1 MPMGFLSMVKRTS
14 VIACITLS
22 FIVVA
27 AEDDSVP
34 KLPYCNP
41 EDSAKSYDK
50 LVYVSTLDGS
60 LSALN
65 LEDGFLAW
73 SIETGPGPML
83 SSSIHRRELS
93 NNGHWVR
100 MIPSLSGGLY
110 KFNGESIEAVPIT
123 ADNLLQSSS
132 FIFSD
137 DLLIAGGKESRT
149 YGVEVKTGKLLYE
162 CSMKGCTNY
171 TKENSYSQDVI
182 VVQRQTQTVRA
193 VEARSGEERWNF
205 SVGQHDIKY
214 MKENGG
220 DCGGAASVDVTLP
233 FELKIIVPSGFICA
247 VSKEK
252 PEKIIWKHKFDSPIV
267 TAWLMR
273 DGKAEALDL
282 FSGSQWSSPYR
293 DSGGVVS
300 PSLYLGM
307 HKMQLYVQE
316 SVTVQKKYSEIGN
329 FIAEDSDYPRIPW
342 NPIPATGALLGVEDS
357 HSKEETALQPLDASA
372 TALSVLYGTE
382 YVNGNGY
389 YLFSEEETTRTQS
402 MQCSVSG
409 KDNSTI
415 VAKDIEVDEETP
427 VQVIIV
433 SLWYWWKE
441 VTIISISTA
450 VLLNLL
456 TQRFRSILKKT
467 AACAQ
472 VSNQAQTVLE
482 KPSEQHDSGVD
493 VRLAPRSYSEPGLLL
508 NESHGFV
515 SRYLT
520 DFEPIQCLGRGGF
533 GVVFEA
539 KNKIDDCRYAIK
551 RITLPDNHESRE
563 RVMREVK
570 ALAKLDHHHIVRY
583 FNAWVECPPPGW
595 QQQHDSVFV
604 KPLLQDATSIDLSQ
618 LSKDLHST
626 SEYARLYG
634 LPTKTMKTDAQDSR
648 CTASENTTSGV
659 NICRSASDEDDSFI
673 VFEDSKEKQNAD
685 ELLTSFDEEISEQGQ
700 GDSIIS
706 VGSDYDSSQTSCDV
720 TSRRPASLNIRGD
733 GSIMASPST
742 SVFLYIQMQLC
753 HRESLREWLC
763 DNVSSR
769 DQHKVLVMFEQIVQA
784 VEYVHL
790 QGLIHRDLKPSNI
803 FFSLNGQIKVGD
815 FGLVTA
821 MVENVT
827 EKKTFHDTIQ
837 QSYERRHEK
846 HTAQVGTET
855 YMSPEQL
862 KGLPYDYKVDIYSL
876 GLIFFELLV
885 PFATQME
892 RHRTLMNLR
901 EKKFPADFQ
910 KKFQD
915 EYTLLRLMLSHIPEE
930 RPTTF
935 GIRARPPLVKFSEG
949 RWPTSGDDALHFS
962 LPSRMKTKSFSNS
975 SSVESWDVT

>member
-1 MPMGFLSMVKRTS
+1 MGFLSIIKRTS
-14 VIACITLS
+14 VIACFTLT

-41 EDSAKSYDK
+41 EDSATSYDK

-60 LSALN
+60 LSALY
-65 LEDGFLAW
+65 LEDGILAW
-73 SIETGPGPML
+73 NVETGPGPML

-171 TKENSYSQDVI
+171 TQENSYSQDVI

-193 VEARSGEERWNF
+193 VEARTGEERWNF
-205 SVGQHDIKY
+205 SVGQHDLKY
-214 MKENGG
+214 LRENGG
-220 DCGGAASVDVTLP
+220 DCGGASSVHVKLP
-233 FELKIIVPSGFICA
+233 FELKVIVPSGFICA

-273 DGKAEALDL
+273 DGKAETLDL

-293 DSGGVVS
+293 DNGEVLS

-316 SVTVQKKYSEIGN
+316 SVTIQKKYNEIGN

-342 NPIPATGALLGVEDS
+342 NPILATGALLGVEES
-357 HSKEETALQPLDASA
+357 HSKEETALQPIDASA

-389 YLFSEEETTRTQS
+389 YLFSEEQIKRTQS
-402 MQCSVSG
+402 MQCSASG

-415 VAKDIEVDEETP
+415 NTKDIEVEEETP

-467 AACAQ
+467 VCAQ
-472 VSNQAQTVLE
+472 VPNQVETSLE
-482 KPSEQHDSGVD
+482 KRSQDHDSGVD
-493 VRLAPRSYSEPGLLL
+493 VRQAPRSYSEPGLLS
-508 NESHGFV
+508 NESHGFT

-539 KNKIDDCRYAIK
+539 KNKIDDCKYAIK

-595 QQQHDSVFV
+595 QQQHDSLYV
-604 KPLLQDATSIDLSQ
+604 KPLLKDATSIDLSQ
-618 LSKDLHST
+618 LSNDMSD
-626 SEYARLYG
+626 YAQSHGPHR
-634 LPTKTMKTDAQDSR
+634 KAMKTGNQDS
-648 CTASENTTSGV
+648 ASSAFENTTSGV

-673 VFEDSKEKQNAD
+673 VFEDSKEKHNSV
-685 ELLTSFDEEISEQGQ
+685 ELLSSFDNEISEQGQ

-706 VGSDYDSSQTSCDV
+706 VGSDCDSSRTSSDV
-720 TSRRPASLNIRGD
+720 ISKRPTSLNIRGD
-733 GSIMASPST
+733 GTVVAGPST

-769 DQHKVLVMFEQIVQA
+769 DLHKVLVMFEQIVQA

-821 MVENVT
+821 MVENLT
-827 EKKTFHDTIQ
+827 EKKTFHDSTQ
-837 QSYERRHEK
+837 ETRERHDR

-901 EKKFPADFQ
+901 ENKFPADFQ

-915 EYTLLRLMLSHIPEE
+915 EYMLLRLMLSHTPEE

-935 GIRARPPLVKFSEG
+935 GIRARPPLDKFSEG
-949 RWPTSGDDALHFS
+949 RRPVSGDDDLHFS
-962 LPSRMKTKSFSNS
+962 LPFHVKTKSFSNS